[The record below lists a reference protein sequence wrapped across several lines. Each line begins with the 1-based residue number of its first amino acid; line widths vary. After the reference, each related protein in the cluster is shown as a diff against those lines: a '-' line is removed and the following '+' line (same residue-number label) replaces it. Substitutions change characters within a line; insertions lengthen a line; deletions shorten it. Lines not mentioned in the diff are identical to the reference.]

1 MERGL
6 VEVGL
11 ENDVLSVRL
20 LNRGAAL
27 RSVCLQDN
35 PEVSLCLAL
44 PDRGLN
50 VDNRSYIGVTAGPVA
65 NRIGGAS
72 FELDGRRFQLEANEG
87 PNQLHGGP
95 TGFDRKLW
103 SVDSEQAPDQ
113 VRFRLHRPDGEG
125 GYPGNLDV
133 VVSYELEG
141 NRLRYQWT
149 ATSDRVTPV
158 SLTNHAYWN
167 LTGSSD
173 IKRHRLQ
180 VAASQLV
187 SVDDASIP
195 TGDLAPVAGTAFD
208 LRRPLSLGYAID
220 QLGEGIDHCY
230 VLDRPDG
237 SDSGSRISLSDP
249 DSGRSLDI
257 TTSLPGV
264 QVYTGQFLDGSPNAG
279 GFQKHAGVCL
289 ETQHLPD
296 AVNQA
301 SFPSCLVEPGRPVTH
316 TTEYIF
322 NL

>member
-11 ENDVLSVRL
+11 ESDVLSVRL
-20 LNRGAAL
+20 LNRAAAL
-27 RSVCLQDN
+27 RSVCLQDS

-44 PDRGLN
+44 PDTDLN
-50 VDNRSYIGVTAGPVA
+50 VENRSYIGVTAGPVA

-72 FELDGRRFQLEANEG
+72 FELDGRRFHLEANEG
-87 PNQLHGGP
+87 SSQLHGGA

-103 SVDSEQAPDQ
+103 SVDAEQAPAR
-113 VRFRLHRPDGEG
+113 VRFHLHRPDGEG

-133 VVSYELEG
+133 VVTYELEG
-141 NRLRYQWT
+141 NRLRYRWT
-149 ATSDRVTPV
+149 ATTDRLTPV

-167 LTGSSD
+167 LAGSGD
-173 IKRHRLQ
+173 IRRHRLQ
-180 VAASQLV
+180 VAASKLV
-187 SVDDASIP
+187 VVDDAAIP

-208 LRRPLSLGYAID
+208 LRRPLSLGSAVD

-230 VLDRPDG
+230 VLDRHDDPDAG
-237 SDSGSRISLSDP
+237 SQISLSDS

-264 QVYTGQFLDGSPNAG
+264 QVYTGQFLDGAPESG
-279 GFQKHAGVCL
+279 GFPKYAGVCL

-296 AVNQA
+296 AVNQP

-316 TTEYIF
+316 TTDYIF
-322 NL
+322 NR